1 MSNRLFGSNCKAY
14 NYKNDVPDFIANADS
29 KCLPFNVKILVPDAW
44 KKSKCRVLC
53 VIEHV
58 DSIDIEKKRLCSGT
72 YGTVLENTFKLADDY
87 IKHLDPQKYVVG
99 VANFNYFRTYHIKN
113 VKLRDQAD
121 QAAAKR
127 IRSLIKTLQPHKV
140 IVFGDRAAEQLI
152 PNVPELRL
160 LRGHKHEVNGV
171 EYYSTIDPS
180 VGYSKSKNDDDEDS
194 GNVSDLKEETT
205 LKYCNLLGYTSRT
218 VAAALLGRIP
228 YKIEV
233 KPKPVLIDTVKK
245 FDKLYKKLMTAKV
258 LACDIE
264 TDDLSRV
271 TNRLLT
277 VQFAFDSKVGF
288 VVPIFHK
295 DSPFSKTELK
305 HIRKRLRKF
314 FAKDRD
320 YLSKQY
326 DEYIIG
332 QNFKFDMSVLRHWLK
347 INQILWPIWDLQS
360 GEYALDEN
368 IVTLKDKSKF
378 GTPQYNLLQI
388 SLNYGCFAYLEA
400 KFGKSERHTISQV
413 DLNQDVLE
421 YCALDVQA
429 PFAIHEQQLKR
440 ARRQRFGTT
449 NYQEAYRKFVVTQM
463 NNMVHITSQMEQRGA
478 CIDLPY
484 LMKMR
489 SAKGPLEQLL
499 QSKLA
504 EFKKSKAAKKANK
517 LLLERSGAPSGSIYE
532 AIGAKSDNWVLNLN
546 KPIHKQVLFVDVLG
560 LKPKN
565 TTASGAP
572 QIDKY
577 FMAAHKDVPEAAL
590 YDEYSQLVKLSG
602 TYIGAFA
609 RRYQEE
615 KDFRS
620 DGHLRPSFG
629 FVETA
634 TGRGN
639 SYDPNLQNI
648 PTRGKFAKMIKR
660 SFVAPHGS
668 LRLKMDYSA
677 HEVRVWAIIAGDE
690 LLAALF
696 QRGRELRQKFRGTE
710 NPKYKALMDT
720 IGDIHKLNC
729 QFFFGVEPAEVTKE
743 QRDSIKN
750 VVFGSIYGR
759 SAGSIGKVINKDKEY
774 VEKLLDRFFDRFKK
788 ASAWLKWAKQHSV
801 QHNYVYSPIGR
812 VRHMYAHLYGMQGL
826 VAATERRGSNAPIQG
841 FAADMGH
848 TAAYIYGIHMERVLT
863 RFERMDGLI
872 VPGGV
877 SVMVHD
883 SIFGDMNY
891 QNYLIGL
898 QVMQWCATLG
908 CEQYYETHFGV
919 KYPVHLEVEFELGC
933 DDSRLIKWDWSET
946 QLKEAI
952 EQSLVYQT
960 EIYPKLDVKKTL
972 KEIYA
977 VRNDTKL
984 MKYLDKNY
992 PILSD

>member
-1 MSNRLFGSNCKAY
+1 MTKSLFGSNCKSY
-14 NYKNDVPDFIANADS
+14 NYKNDVPEFIANAD
-29 KCLPFNVKILVPDAW
+29 KRCLPFNVKIRVPDTW

-58 DSIDIEKKRLCSGT
+58 DSADIEKKRLCSAT
-72 YGTVLENTFKLADDY
+72 YGTVLENVFGLAEDY
-87 IKHLDPQKYVVG
+87 VRHLDVPKYEIA
-99 VANFNYFRTYHIKN
+99 VANFNFFRTYHIKD
-113 VKLRDQAD
+113 VKLRNQAD
-121 QAAAKR
+121 QAAATR
-127 IRSLIKTLQPHKV
+127 IRKLVKTLQPHKV
-140 IVFGDRAAEQLI
+140 IIFGDNAAEQLL
-152 PNVPELRL
+152 PNVENIRL
-160 LRGHKHEVNGV
+160 LRGHKHKIDGV
-171 EYYSTIDPS
+171 EYYSSIDPS
-180 VGYSKSKNDDDEDS
+180 VGYSKSRGDDDED

-205 LKYCNLLGYTSRT
+205 LKYCNLLGYVSRT
-218 VAAALLGRIP
+218 VAAALIGKIP
-228 YKIEV
+228 YPIDV
-233 KPKPVLIDTVKK
+233 VPNPVLVDSIKK
-245 FDKLYKKLMTAKV
+245 FDKLYKRLMSEKV
-258 LACDIE
+258 IACDIE
-264 TDDLSRV
+264 TEDLSRV

-277 VQFAFDSKVGF
+277 IQFAFDSKTGYVL
-288 VVPIFHK
+288 PILHK
-295 DSPFSKTELK
+295 DSPFSKEELSY
-305 HIRKRLRKF
+305 IRKRLRRF
-314 FAKDRD
+314 FNKQRD
-320 YLSKQY
+320 YLLKQY
-326 DEYIIG
+326 DDYIIG

-347 INQILWPIWDLQS
+347 INQVLWPIWDLQS

-378 GTPQYNLLQI
+378 GTSQYNLLQI
-388 SLNYGCFAYLEA
+388 SLNYGCFAYLQA

-413 DLNQDVLE
+413 DLSRDVLE
-421 YCALDVQA
+421 YCALDVQV
-429 PFAIHEQQLKR
+429 PFAIHEQQLAR
-440 ARRQRFGTT
+440 AKHQNFAKTS
-449 NYQEAYRKFVVTQM
+449 YQESYKRFVVTQM
-463 NNMVHITSQMEQRGA
+463 SNMVHITSQMEQRGA

-489 SAKGPLEQLL
+489 SSKGPLEQLL
-499 QSKLA
+499 AEKLA
-504 EFKKSKAAKKANK
+504 KFKKSKAALRANK
-517 LLLERSGAPSGSIYE
+517 LVLKKTGAPSGSIYE
-532 AIGAKSDNWVLNLN
+532 TIGAKTDNWVLNLN
-546 KPIHKQVLFVDVLG
+546 KPIHKQILFIDVLG
-560 LKPKN
+560 LKASR

-577 FMAAHKDVPEAAL
+577 FMAAYKDAVPEAAL
-590 YDEYSQLVKLSG
+590 YDEYSQLLKLSG

-609 RRYQEE
+609 RRYKEE

-660 SFVAPHGS
+660 SFVSPHGS

-696 QRGRELRQKFRGTE
+696 QRGRELRQKFRSTE
-710 NPKYKALMDT
+710 DPKYKALMDT

-788 ASAWLKWAKQHSV
+788 ASAWLKWAKRHSV

-848 TAAYIYGIHMERVLT
+848 TAAYIYGIHLEQVFQ
-863 RFERMDGLI
+863 RFDRMDGLL

-877 SVMVHD
+877 SIMVHD
-883 SIFGDMNY
+883 SLFGDMNY
-891 QNYLIGL
+891 RNYLVAL
-898 QVMQWCATLG
+898 QIMQWSATLG

-919 KYPVHLEVEFELGC
+919 KYPVHLEVEFELGA

-946 QLKEAI
+946 QLKQAI

-960 EIYPKLDVKKTL
+960 DIYPKLDVKKTL

-977 VRNDTKL
+977 VRNDTKV
-984 MKYLDKNY
+984 MRYLDKHY
-992 PILSD
+992 PILAD